1 MNASATFSRSG
12 LALLGSVLMI
22 LLLVGSGCGED
33 DQEPSAHSGQ
43 AGQGQQSRGG
53 PGGPGGPQ
61 GPGGPEGGR
70 PEQPA
75 IPVAVAAVTT
85 GDIAS
90 FYHAT
95 ATLEAEK
102 EAEILARVSGV
113 VGSLAC
119 EEGDRVGKGQAML
132 RIDNNQY
139 ALRLQQTEAA
149 TTSLQAR
156 HDRLARMLAEDL
168 TSTEEYETVRSE
180 LATAEAD
187 LGLAR
192 LDVSYT
198 TVAAP
203 FGGKVVERLVDVGQ
217 NVSEGTPL
225 FRIADFE
232 PLLARV
238 HVPSREFKK
247 LEQDQPV
254 QLVLDSNQERV
265 SGRIKLVSPV
275 IDPTSGTIKLTLEIP
290 EYPASTRPG
299 DFAEVHIVTERR
311 TDILLVPRTA
321 VVTEKGEEIVYIA
334 IHSNAERRTVEV
346 GFTDSDNAEI
356 VSGVAAGELV
366 VTKGQRSLKH
376 GVPLK
381 ILEGPPGT
389 VTEQSAAENAAGQ
402 STPAGGGS

>member
-1 MNASATFSRSG
+1 M
-12 LALLGSVLMI
+12 
-22 LLLVGSGCGED
+22 
-33 DQEPSAHSGQ
+33 
-43 AGQGQQSRGG
+43 
-53 PGGPGGPQ
+53 
-61 GPGGPEGGR
+61 
-70 PEQPA
+70 
-75 IPVAVAAVTT
+75 AVEAVVT

-90 FYHAT
+90 YYHAT

-113 VGSLAC
+113 IGSLAC
-119 EEGDRVGKGQAML
+119 EEGDRVNDGQAML
-132 RIDNNQY
+132 RIDNDQY

-149 TTSLQAR
+149 TASLRAR
-156 HDRLARMLAEDL
+156 HDRLARMLEEDL

-180 LATAEAD
+180 LAAGEAD

-203 FGGKVVERLVDVGQ
+203 FTGKVVERLVDVGQ

-254 QLVLDSNQERV
+254 QLVLDSNRERV
-265 SGRIKLVSPV
+265 SGRIKLISPV

-311 TDILLVPRTA
+311 IGSLLVPRSA

-334 IHSNAERRTVEV
+334 INNSAERRSVTV

-356 VSGVAAGELV
+356 LSGVAAGELV

-389 VTEQSAAENAAGQ
+389 TADETAVGADTGQ